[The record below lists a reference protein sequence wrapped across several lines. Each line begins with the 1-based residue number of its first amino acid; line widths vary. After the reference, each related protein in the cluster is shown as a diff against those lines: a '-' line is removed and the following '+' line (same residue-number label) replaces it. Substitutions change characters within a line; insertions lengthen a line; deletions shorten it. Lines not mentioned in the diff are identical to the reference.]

1 MVYTKLSL
9 PSAEPCHN
17 HLFLFGLCS
26 ASVRHHWLGWL
37 TSCTMALIS
46 LTQNYSFLCP
56 AFHNPDFISPQFDFL
71 SLPPASGF
79 QPVFLSSH
87 HDVTICPLHSLSPSV
102 WWLSTFFFC
111 SPSAPLLSL
120 FSPMKLLLCH
130 QTARQPSGP
139 CVMAMLKHLDPP

>member
-1 MVYTKLSL
+1 MVYTELSL
-9 PSAEPCHN
+9 PSSEPCLN

-46 LTQNYSFLCP
+46 LTQNYSFLSP

-79 QPVFLSSH
+79 CH
-87 HDVTICPLHSLSPSV
+87 HIMMLQSA
-102 WWLSTFFFC
+102 LSTRSVLLSGGSVHFFFSC

-120 FSPMKLLLCH
+120 FSPMKLLQCH

-139 CVMAMLKHLDPP
+139 CVMTMLKHLDPP